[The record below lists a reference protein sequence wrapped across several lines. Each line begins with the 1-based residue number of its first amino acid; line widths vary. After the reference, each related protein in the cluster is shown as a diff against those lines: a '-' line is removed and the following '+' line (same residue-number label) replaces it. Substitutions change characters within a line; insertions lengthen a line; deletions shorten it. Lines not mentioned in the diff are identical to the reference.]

1 MELGQQNC
9 HGAVTSLALI
19 EVENDPS
26 GELFSSVTSQSEVRA
41 TLGLNLTSSDHG
53 SITDS
58 FKTGKFIIKYEVRL
72 IIDQN

>member
-1 MELGQQNC
+1 MWSR
-9 HGAVTSLALI
+9 AKKIDTARI

-41 TLGLNLTSSDHG
+41 TLGLNLTSSDFHHG

-58 FKTGKFIIKYEVRL
+58 FKTGNF
-72 IIDQN
+72 